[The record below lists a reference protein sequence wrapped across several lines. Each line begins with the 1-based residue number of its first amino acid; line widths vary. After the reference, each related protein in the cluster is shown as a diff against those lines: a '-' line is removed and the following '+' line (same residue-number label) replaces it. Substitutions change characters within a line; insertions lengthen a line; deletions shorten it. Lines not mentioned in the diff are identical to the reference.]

1 MALKERRAVVC
12 YRCGTLLGELEV
24 ELTQEGMARF
34 REQAQAMRRDHDC
47 GVQDT
52 RKETVSAGRR

>member
-1 MALKERRAVVC
+1 MALREKRAVVC
-12 YRCGTLLGELEV
+12 YRCGTLLGEVET

-34 REQAQAMRRDHDC
+34 REQAEAMKRNHDC

-52 RKETVSAGRR
+52 RKDTVSAGRR